1 MRNLEGGQWTGL
13 ATARVL
19 VLGGD
24 DRKGAAAR
32 LQAALGCAELHW
44 ERTDTI
50 KRRRVAERVV
60 QHGRWDLVL
69 FLAAFVSHSI
79 SNPVVRTCKQAGV
92 AFAFVP
98 HGYGS
103 AAVFSAVARYA
114 PHLLQMG
121 GGR

>member
-1 MRNLEGGQWTGL
+1 MRNLKVQQQTGL

-24 DRKGAAAR
+24 DRQGAAAR
-32 LQAALGCAELHW
+32 MQAALGCRELHW
-44 ERTDTI
+44 ERTDTV
-50 KRRRVAERVV
+50 KRRQVAERVV

-79 SNPVVRTCKQAGV
+79 SNPVVRNCKRAGV
-92 AFAFVP
+92 AFAFVS
-98 HGYGS
+98 HGYGKT
-103 AAVFSAVARYA
+103 AVLAAVARYA
-114 PHLLQMG
+114 PHLVQLG